1 MSDNNTKARLLFLE
15 RYLLEHTDEQHMLT
29 SEELVKVYELNGYKA
44 NRNTV
49 RDDIQTLQEQGID
62 VISDQQGKAKAFYV
76 GARLF
81 ENAEL
86 KTLVDAVLSSRFITA
101 EKSEAL
107 IRKIAQLTNVH
118 NREML
123 LNGSL
128 EINRLKTDS
137 IGIFRT
143 IDTINTAISEN
154 RKIRFQY
161 IDYLP
166 NKEEILRHDGKWYVV
181 SPQALLWNDDR
192 YYSPAYSDEKKI
204 IIPYRIDRM
213 RNTEIIDEPAIKVEG
228 FNVAEYS
235 RKVLHMYDG
244 DVKEQ
249 KVTLQA
255 ENKYLLNVIDRFGE
269 DIETK
274 QIDDNHFSAEITVR
288 PSSTFYAWVFQFCG
302 KVKIVSPKNVIEGY
316 NKMLFSSR
324 FIDY

>member
-1 MSDNNTKARLLFLE
+1 MSDNNTKARVVFLE
-15 RYLLEHTDEQHMLT
+15 HYLIENTDEQHMLT
-29 SEELVKVYELNGYKA
+29 SEELVRIYEQNGFKA

-49 RDDIQTLQEQGID
+49 RDDIITLQEQGVD
-62 VISDQQGKAKAFYV
+62 VIDDLKGKAKAFYIGV
-76 GARLF
+76 RLF

-86 KTLVDAVLSSRFITA
+86 KTLADAVSSSRFITA
-101 EKSEAL
+101 DKSEAL
-107 IRKIAQLTNVH
+107 IKKLAQLTNVH
-118 NREML
+118 NRAKL
-123 LNGSL
+123 LESSL
-128 EINRLKTDS
+128 ESNRLKTES
-137 IGIFRT
+137 LGIFRT
-143 IDTINTAISEN
+143 IDTINMAISEKK
-154 RKIRFQY
+154 KIRFQY

-166 NKEEILRHDGKWYVV
+166 NKEEILRHDGKWYIV

-213 RNTEIIDEPAIKVEG
+213 RNTEIIDESAIKVED

-244 DVKEQ
+244 DVEEQ

-255 ENKYLLNVIDRFGE
+255 ENKYMLNVIDRFGE
-269 DIETK
+269 DIATK

-324 FIDY
+324 FTDY